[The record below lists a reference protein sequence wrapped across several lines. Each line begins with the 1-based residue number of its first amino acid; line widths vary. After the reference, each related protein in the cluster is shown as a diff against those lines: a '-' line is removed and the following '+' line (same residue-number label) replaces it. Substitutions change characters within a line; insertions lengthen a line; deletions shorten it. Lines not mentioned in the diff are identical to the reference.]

1 MKAIVKPDSNSLALI
16 ELEYGDRDVR
26 EDFKKFSWY
35 YDSYSW
41 YNIKFKETYPI
52 LHKQP
57 WIEIPNQLIYRIP
70 QEYIDRI
77 YWTDEAYKIYEDS
90 AKLHRSI
97 IKIKNSDMDYI
108 QSVIRNA
115 GLNPDKFKRSFRDH
129 QLQSLALYLE
139 RGDAANF
146 GEMRTGKT
154 PPTIVYLWWLI
165 CTGKIDCALVIV
177 PNNIKYLWYDELAK
191 DLPEYIQSLTNIIE
205 GAKVQK
211 TALWTQYK
219 LFYLANYECVR
230 ADIEVILEVFKNKH
244 IALVGDECHRVKN
257 TDAQQTQAVKRIPR
271 EYTILLSGT
280 PVANKPQDIFEP
292 VQMIAPNLMGFSLE
306 HFKKTWSWV
315 NSYDEVDSYK
325 TGALEELHNRL
336 AVISVRALRKN
347 VHLDL
352 GKIIQPQILE
362 MPEKL
367 KKLYDDATTNFILE
381 LESAG
386 DKSRLFI
393 SSFLARLVR
402 LQQLTDGY
410 LPRLDAKTNQVLEY
424 IWLDDKFGIANPKIQ
439 FADSW
444 ISDYLFNGTK
454 LVIYSRFIPVL
465 QRLYKRYEKHGA
477 RLIYGQTAP
486 EDISKYQ
493 EDFKSDPECRIMICN
508 TVTTEGKD
516 FNPCQFIMF
525 FDRVWGL
532 KDNLQAEDRVTG
544 INQKQE
550 STIMPL
556 VLKGTID
563 YNLEFVVLP
572 EKRKN
577 ADKVQDGIDVDNTSY
592 TVEDLYSLLR

>member
-1 MKAIVKPDSNSLALI
+1 
-16 ELEYGDRDVR
+16 
-26 EDFKKFSWY
+26 
-35 YDSYSW
+35 
-41 YNIKFKETYPI
+41 
-52 LHKQP
+52 
-57 WIEIPNQLIYRIP
+57 
-70 QEYIDRI
+70 
-77 YWTDEAYKIYEDS
+77 
-90 AKLHRSI
+90 
-97 IKIKNSDMDYI
+97 
-108 QSVIRNA
+108 
-115 GLNPDKFKRSFRDH
+115 
-129 QLQSLALYLE
+129 
-139 RGDAANF
+139 
-146 GEMRTGKT
+146 
-154 PPTIVYLWWLI
+154 
-165 CTGKIDCALVIV
+165 
-177 PNNIKYLWYDELAK
+177 
-191 DLPEYIQSLTNIIE
+191 
-205 GAKVQK
+205 
-211 TALWTQYK
+211 
-219 LFYLANYECVR
+219 
-230 ADIEVILEVFKNKH
+230 
-244 IALVGDECHRVKN
+244 
-257 TDAQQTQAVKRIPR
+257 
-271 EYTILLSGT
+271 
-280 PVANKPQDIFEP
+280 
-292 VQMIAPNLMGFSLE
+292 
-306 HFKKTWSWV
+306 
-315 NSYDEVDSYK
+315 
-325 TGALEELHNRL
+325 
-336 AVISVRALRKN
+336 
-347 VHLDL
+347 
-352 GKIIQPQILE
+352 